1 MAKYKRKRKYPT
13 GGPIVPEPKF
23 FYNGG
28 MPHDP
33 PYVDANGNPIEI
45 PVFNQPT
52 NPGMM
57 GDVVPQMG
65 ILPPDP
71 PQEGPTG
78 GVTSMTP
85 GVPKGKRR
93 PHRSLFNRG
102 RQTSSRGIPRD
113 GFMNEY
119 GGELG
124 TDPPFTKAEFEQG
137 MVQGIPNNDW
147 RSTNDK
153 YQYYLGEDR
162 IEERSPANKILS
174 GLGFVGLGTGIGYGL
189 GNRRY
194 NKTLPIYQ
202 QQYSDYV
209 TDRTNMG
216 GTWADPSNMM
226 TFEEY
231 QDFYNPGSEK
241 KDYTKLGAIMGLGTS
256 AMLTPL
262 TNAAFNKINQN
273 RRDKQAREL
282 REAMKAADD
291 YGTGGYMK
299 YANGGNMGQFSSVPV
314 TEFNNGGTHEAN
326 PLGGIPQGPNALV
339 EEGELKIRIPGTDQD
354 FIVSPKIKLD
364 KATAQEF
371 GLPMKYV
378 GKNMVDIFNKVL
390 ARKNFNQREGDTITN
405 TTMKDNIAPYIEAHD
420 YLTEKK
426 NAEEEAMRQ
435 ESFAADMDNM
445 MTEYPDYM
453 QAMMAQQQP
462 QQGPS
467 PEEQAM
473 MEQQMMAQQGAPQG
487 MPMMGMGG
495 MMEYKNGGKRGL
507 WDNIWAKRRRG
518 ERMRKKGEEGAP
530 TEKALRESQNAMGGY
545 LYKNGGINID
555 PAKRGTFRAQATKM
569 GMGVQEAA
577 NTILNAPEGKY
588 SSAMRKKANFAKNFA
603 KEYGGYTYA
612 SGGKLPKNILRSR
625 VEAHMSPA
633 EADNYVKN
641 YMGGGYLYENG
652 GYRVSRSNKRK
663 GKTHV
668 VERISDGVKKYFGDP
683 NLKNKPGTKAAK
695 SAKARHKKNLNK
707 NPFFRA
713 YWNATWKHGG
723 LMYENGGYN
732 NAGFK
737 ALPDYVQAKIKGN
750 SMANGGYNYS
760 DFMMPGVP
768 VQGVAASNYRYGGRY
783 GCAPRKD
790 FGGFMRGLGEA
801 GYGVLQG
808 TLSAIPGAG
817 QFIDPIMEKGR
828 VALQDATDAT
838 EEDKRK
844 GEVISSIGNITG
856 SLVTGNPAAALGQA
870 DEVADIARNVG
881 PSDNADNETRK
892 NLDAAANYIDTAGRF
907 LPMLSGQI
915 GKNKAPKG
923 TLEGID
929 PETGLPISVNPN
941 LPNYMYGGRK
951 RYAYG
956 GALSQPIKL
965 MTYPHNQMIMANGGT
980 MSDDDIRMIL
990 NFEST
995 QGSAGGKGLS
1005 NYGIKVNQW
1014 GTKYPYLKDGVTEE
1028 EAIKFIRAEYL
1039 TDDMKELPVDAQKRL
1054 VDYTYNTGRNWK
1066 DLLLLN
1072 NGTIDL
1078 QGIRGNIDPKLW
1090 EDNKEAIIKSLK
1102 EEGAAAKLD
1111 KSKHSLMKDYWTN
1124 VAGNP
1129 EAYEKSAKDRIDMW
1143 SKGDTKFPGGNLGDS
1158 EKQFQYFMDND
1169 ILRVYSD
1176 GQPIKMD
1183 YKTGDEI
1190 PLELTENE
1198 YNYLIKAKRK
1208 ENEKKGWDWEY
1219 PEYKN
1224 LAYSADK
1231 PYQEPGD
1238 DLTQSEMPEDWTP
1251 TADQVMEA
1259 VDAGIIETGISD
1271 TEATKEDNKKIYDWL
1286 NKSFTPIPVP
1296 SYQELMQDM
1305 PEEEIIIEDL
1315 AEEDP
1320 TAPEEETSD
1329 YRKDLQN
1336 IINISENDY
1345 IDQKIKENNPD
1356 YDELREGDKS
1366 DLRYKYMMEYRQAE
1380 EEARLK
1386 GMSPNVGKG
1395 VFTTQIRPGERPPI
1409 TDKIQKDIDATIAAG
1424 GTVGYDDEG
1433 NLVMEAGKS
1442 GEGDFSRDVIT
1453 GEGTEDEDV
1462 TTTPYNYYSPLT
1474 NMASGTA
1481 NAGTEVKESFYPY
1494 ALTGLQA
1501 GYNILAPILAKKF
1514 RGEDY
1519 VGDPSYMDAIDYDLS
1534 EERRELQREAAGARK
1549 NLKNIAGG
1557 VGAGAYLSNLGSMYD
1572 RFRRGVAGSY
1582 ARENLLETQ
1591 ANMKIDKYNRM
1602 LDAQR
1607 ARNIASINYGE
1618 DAQRRANILE
1628 GTTAALEQLKYPFD
1642 IRRGEQAGIDL
1653 TNAYLGEGSPYRM
1666 TYSTIGDQIR
1676 NRSAYGGY
1684 LPKKKKNG

>member
-57 GDVVPQMG
+57 GDVVPKMG

-71 PQEGPTG
+71 LQEGPTG

-85 GVPKGKRR
+85 GVPKGKGK
-93 PHRSLFNRG
+93 PFRSLFNSG
-102 RQTSSRGIPRD
+102 RQTSSRGIPD
-113 GFMNEY
+113 AIFNY

-137 MVQGIPNNDW
+137 MVQGIPNNAISLSGNNDW

-194 NKTLPIYQ
+194 NETLPIYQ

-256 AMLTPL
+256 AMLSPL
-262 TNAAFNKINQN
+262 ANAAFNKINEK
-273 RRDKQAREL
+273 RRNKQSREL

-299 YANGGNMGQFSSVPV
+299 YANGGDPLLYSKEWWEKKKEEVKKFQELANNPSTIIGFGPSSEEGGYSGDSTFIYPAIDFQGQYRYTKGPDRNNPVVYGWTNKSNYPISALLNKGVITTEVDKDFANGGNMGQFSSVPV

-495 MMEYKNGGKRGL
+495 MMEYKNGGL
-507 WDNIWAKRRRG
+507 WANIHAKRARIKAGSG
-518 ERMRKKGEEGAP
+518 ERMRKPGSKGAP
-530 TEKALRESQNAMGGY
+530 TEKALKESQNAMGGY

-577 NTILNAPEGKY
+577 NKILNAPEGEY
-588 SSAMRKKANFAKNFA
+588 SAAMRRKANFAKNFA

-695 SAKARHKKNLNK
+695 SAKARHQKNLNK

-713 YWNATWKHGG
+713 YWNATWRHGG

-750 SMANGGYNYS
+750 SM
-760 DFMMPGVP
+760 
-768 VQGVAASNYRYGGRY
+768 AASNYRYGGRY

-808 TLSAIPGAG
+808 TLGAIPGAG

-828 VALQDATDAT
+828 VALQDATNAT

-980 MSDDDIRMIL
+980 IPSEDLEYIKKIIK
-990 NFEST
+990 FEREHGDFS
-995 QGSAGGKGLS
+995 GKGLS
-1005 NYGIKVNQW
+1005 DAEWTHGKAGISSGNDDKKAAQFIYDNYVKPLEKLN
-1014 GTKYPYLKDGVTEE
+1014 
-1028 EAIKFIRAEYL
+1028 
-1039 TDDMKELPVDAQKRL
+1039 LPVDVRKRAVDMYLNSEDPRASLMVAAGLITPEEKLELYNIKNPETGKGMINPEDLDKLWKIHGDATIAFAQSENAAELFDAEKHRS
-1054 VDYTYNTGRNWK
+1054 YGKGSTYNKSWGPRIDQWQDDYKYENWK
-1066 DLLLLN
+1066 PNKYYKQDEGKKTFSKVAPN
-1072 NGTIDL
+1072 T
-1078 QGIRGNIDPKLW
+1078 
-1090 EDNKEAIIKSLK
+1090 EDNLLYTTQKNLEKRTPKIGESEHEFNTYDDPGGWGRRSMIWNGEKFVTK
-1102 EEGAAAKLD
+1102 DQYEKEGAVN
-1111 KSKHSLMKDYWTN
+1111 T
-1124 VAGNP
+1124 
-1129 EAYEKSAKDRIDMW
+1129 
-1143 SKGDTKFPGGNLGDS
+1143 
-1158 EKQFQYFMDND
+1158 
-1169 ILRVYSD
+1169 
-1176 GQPIKMD
+1176 
-1183 YKTGDEI
+1183 
-1190 PLELTENE
+1190 
-1198 YNYLIKAKRK
+1198 
-1208 ENEKKGWDWEY
+1208 
-1219 PEYKN
+1219 
-1224 LAYSADK
+1224 
-1231 PYQEPGD
+1231 EPGD

-1259 VDAGIIETGISD
+1259 VDAGIIETGISG
-1271 TEATKEDNKKIYDWL
+1271 TGATKEDNKKIYDWL
-1286 NKSFTPIPVP
+1286 NKGFTPIPVP

-1305 PEEEIIIEDL
+1305 PEEEIVIEDI
-1315 AEEDP
+1315 AGTEQIP
-1320 TAPEEETSD
+1320 PEEETSD

-1356 YDELREGDKS
+1356 YDELREGDKE

-1386 GMSPNVGKG
+1386 GMSP
-1395 VFTTQIRPGERPPI
+1395 
-1409 TDKIQKDIDATIAAG
+1409 
-1424 GTVGYDDEG
+1424 
-1433 NLVMEAGKS
+1433 
-1442 GEGDFSRDVIT
+1442 
-1453 GEGTEDEDV
+1453 
-1462 TTTPYNYYSPLT
+1462 
-1474 NMASGTA
+1474 
-1481 NAGTEVKESFYPY
+1481 
-1494 ALTGLQA
+1494 
-1501 GYNILAPILAKKF
+1501 
-1514 RGEDY
+1514 
-1519 VGDPSYMDAIDYDLS
+1519 
-1534 EERRELQREAAGARK
+1534 
-1549 NLKNIAGG
+1549 
-1557 VGAGAYLSNLGSMYD
+1557 
-1572 RFRRGVAGSY
+1572 
-1582 ARENLLETQ
+1582 
-1591 ANMKIDKYNRM
+1591 
-1602 LDAQR
+1602 
-1607 ARNIASINYGE
+1607 
-1618 DAQRRANILE
+1618 
-1628 GTTAALEQLKYPFD
+1628 
-1642 IRRGEQAGIDL
+1642 
-1653 TNAYLGEGSPYRM
+1653 
-1666 TYSTIGDQIR
+1666 
-1676 NRSAYGGY
+1676 
-1684 LPKKKKNG
+1684 